1 MSSPKP
7 AAAIVSAQKSRLRR
21 SLRRAAIALGVVL
34 GLVLFTFF
42 GLPPIIRAQAV
53 KHLSAALHREVA
65 IARIRL
71 NPFTLSV
78 TVEGLQIKDRD
89 GSPFTGWKRLFVD
102 FDGFS
107 IFGSE
112 WHFEEISLDGFSQ
125 RVAIAKDGSFNFA
138 DLIPP
143 AAEPAAATPTATTK
157 PPRPLRISQLNVSA
171 AALEFTDASRARP
184 FATVVGPLNFT
195 LKNFVTAGD
204 PKAPY
209 AFSAATEAGET
220 LAWKG
225 TVSIDP
231 VRSTGE
237 FNVGQLSLKKYAPY
251 YAELIHADLLDGVLD
266 VSGRYVLDLTEGARQ
281 LAISESAIKLSRFQ
295 LAARGATTPLI
306 DLPSFAIEGLNAD
319 GLKPSATIARI
330 ALVGGRISVVRETNG
345 SINLL
350 NLLAAS
356 APRPAATTSTPS
368 AASTAATPATPP
380 ALPDVKLGEFSLSG
394 LAIDIEDRIPS
405 TPAKNGLSRLDVSVK
420 NVSLSEA
427 AAPIQV
433 KLSALT
439 FQGGVIDVA
448 GSAVREPLAADLAV
462 KITALPLAS
471 ATPYIEPMLNLRI
484 AGGTL
489 SVDGNARLNSTVA
502 AFKGDVTMDKFA
514 TVDGAKGEDFV
525 TFNQFAILG
534 IDATSS
540 PLAAHI
546 GEILLDTP
554 AAHLVINADKTTNL
568 ASILRRETAPAS
580 APAPDVAPGTTQTRA
595 AVPSA
600 AAATTT
606 PSAAPTAATPA
617 EAGPVWSLAK
627 FTLKNGSVTMADH
640 SIKPAARLSLDHF
653 TGTISG
659 LSSADLQ
666 RADVDIRG
674 RINNT
679 GTVAFTGKLDAKA
692 ATLAPGA
699 LTELFIDVKHVDL
712 SPISPYVGTYAGYE
726 LARSGLTVD
735 VKARL
740 TQRSITSSNVVTL
753 NQFTFGPATNSP
765 EATGLPVRLGVAL
778 LKDIDGNIVIDLPI
792 QGSLDDPEFKIGGV
806 VLRVIVNLLMKAA
819 TSPFSLI
826 GAAFGGGGD
835 ELAYQDFSAGAVLP
849 LEAELKKTDTLR
861 KALKGRPALNLDI
874 TGSYDATADLA
885 AVREQRLSQQ
895 VRFRLWEELR
905 VKNPQTPPPAE
916 IVVSPQDEAR
926 IIGLF
931 LTERAATTPGLATTA
946 TPATPVTDNAAV
958 KIPAPKKPKAAR
970 VVPYVK
976 GQRGVRKTAIVPV
989 KAIVLVPAT
998 GAATAPGA
1006 TAAPT
1011 LAEARLALAS
1021 AIAVSDDDLRQL
1033 AESRAQQVRDALL
1046 AGGEIDAGRL
1056 FLSPPAPEGK
1066 GAKVFLQLR

>member
-1 MSSPKP
+1 MSLPKP
-7 AAAIVSAQKSRLRR
+7 AAAIVAAQKSRLRR
-21 SLRRAAIALGVVL
+21 RQRRAVIALGVVSS
-34 GLVLFTFF
+34 LVLFTFF
-42 GLPPIIRAQAV
+42 GLPPIIRAQAG
-53 KHLSAALHREVA
+53 KHLSAALHREA
-65 IARIRL
+65 TIERIRL

-78 TVEGLQIKDRD
+78 AVEGLQIKDRD
-89 GSPFTGWKRLFVD
+89 GAPFTAWKRLFVD

-107 IFGSE
+107 LFGSE
-112 WHFEEISLDGFSQ
+112 WHFEEITLDGFSQ

-143 AAEPAAATPTATTK
+143 VVEPVVAPPAAATK

-171 AALEFTDASRARP
+171 AALAFTDASRAHP
-184 FATVVGPLNFT
+184 FATAVGPLTFT
-195 LKNFVTAGD
+195 LQNFVTAGH

-209 AFSAATEAGET
+209 AFSASTEAGET
-220 LAWKG
+220 FAWKG
-225 TVSIDP
+225 TVSINP

-237 FNVGQLSLKKYAPY
+237 FSIGQFSLKKHTPY
-251 YAELIHADLLDGVLD
+251 YVDRINAHLLDGVLD
-266 VSGRYVLDLTEGARQ
+266 FSGRYVLDLTEGARQ
-281 LAISESAIKLSRFQ
+281 IALSEGAIKLSRFQ
-295 LAARGATTPLI
+295 LAAHGSTTPLI

-350 NLLAAS
+350 NLLTAS
-356 APRPAATTSTPS
+356 APTSTTTTSAATT
-368 AASTAATPATPP
+368 AAAATPA

-394 LAIDIEDRIPS
+394 LTIDIEDRIPS
-405 TPAKNGLSRLDVSVK
+405 SPAKNGLSRLDISVK
-420 NVSLSEA
+420 DFSLSEA
-427 AAPIQV
+427 AAPVQL

-439 FQGGVIDVA
+439 VQGGVIDVA

-462 KITALPLAS
+462 KISKLPLAA

-484 AGGTL
+484 ASGTL
-489 SVDGNARLNSTVA
+489 SVEGNARLNGTVA
-502 AFKGDVTMDKFA
+502 TFKGDVAMDKFA
-514 TVDGAKGEDFV
+514 TVDGAQGEDFV

-546 GEILLDTP
+546 REILLDTP
-554 AAHLVINADKTTNL
+554 SARLVINADKTTNL
-568 ASILRRETAPAS
+568 ASILRRETSP
-580 APAPDVAPGTTQTRA
+580 APAPDAVSAATQPVV
-595 AVPSA
+595 AVPPA
-600 AAATTT
+600 AAAPTT
-606 PSAAPTAATPA
+606 PTAASPGGTTPTA
-617 EAGPVWSLAK
+617 AAPVWSLAK
-627 FTLKNGSVTMADH
+627 FTLKNGSVTVADR
-640 SIKPAARLSLDHF
+640 SIKPSARLSLDHF
-653 TGTISG
+653 SGTISG

-666 RADVDIRG
+666 RADVDLRG
-674 RINNT
+674 QINNS
-679 GTVAFTGKLDAKA
+679 GSVAFTGKLDAKA

-740 TQRSITSSNVVTL
+740 TQRTITSSNVVTL
-753 NQFTFGPATNSP
+753 NQFTFGPATQSP

-792 QGSLDDPEFKIGGV
+792 QGSLDDPEFKIGRV
-806 VLRVIVNLLMKAA
+806 VLRVIVNLLTKAA

-835 ELAYQDFSAGAVLP
+835 ELAYQDFSPGAALP
-849 LEAELKKTDTLR
+849 LEADHKKTDTLR

-874 TGSYDATADLA
+874 TGSYDANADLA
-885 AVREQRLSQQ
+885 AVREQRLNQQ

-916 IVVSPQDEAR
+916 IVVSPEDEAR

-931 LTERAATTPGLATTA
+931 LTERAATTPQLAATA
-946 TPATPVTDNAAV
+946 TSATLAADNTTV
-958 KIPAPKKPKAAR
+958 KNPAPAKPKATR
-970 VVPYVK
+970 PVPYVK
-976 GQRGVRKTAIVPV
+976 GQASMRKPTPPPV
-989 KAIVLVPAT
+989 KTIVLAPSS
-998 GAATAPGA
+998 GAATAPGV

-1011 LAEARLALAS
+1011 LAEARLALTA
-1021 AIAVSDDDLRQL
+1021 AISVSGDDLRQL

-1046 AGGEIDAGRL
+1046 AGGEIDASRL